1 MQIVDKKKEVFG
13 KIAAAKTLTTGLPT
27 LKITSSLPS
36 INNNG
41 DSITFL
47 SDLIKSLIGY
57 EALVDSVV
65 DILTNSIPKI
75 ETAIKKSIRA
85 ELKSIVSCGVDPH
98 LPNWIKSTGNGIVIE
113 VKKID
118 FFDIL
123 RTDPSSTGGNLIYG
137 DVTTPFTDST
147 DFNTFLFGLIQDD
160 GVTYTW
166 SSNGKNMLNITFNS
180 AGTTTRPANTLTIT
194 AHSDYDNKTLTDLMN
209 DYIQSLNLFDTT
221 KVINQIMD
229 IIYGTISTNIGKSL
243 AQLEAEAKVNEIID
257 RMVNKMNLN
266 QLNDDAFTFTN
277 SEINTQQIDS
287 SKRKSGTS
295 TLNINTTIP
304 STIPISSV
312 TNLNEQINLSAT
324 IKEKKDAIT
333 NGLKNIADFSVRNV
347 DNLTDAV
354 SAKLN
359 FIQEIINNLIKSIV
373 NIILGPKVLLSF
385 LMVYEIIYHSSQDF
399 DFKDAVDFIKKNKKL
414 MNEMMKI
421 TSEEIIKILLSIALK
436 EINALV
442 TESALEKQKEKLT
455 LKLAQLQ
462 SLVGVSE
469 TTIKNIL
476 NTL

>member
-57 EALVDSVV
+57 EALVDSLV

-85 ELKSIVSCGVDPH
+85 ELKSVVSCGVDPH

-137 DVTTPFTDST
+137 DITTPFTDST

-180 AGTTTRPANTLTIT
+180 AGTITRPANTLTIT

-257 RMVNKMNLN
+257 RMVNKMNVN

-277 SEINTQQIDS
+277 SEINIQQIDS
-287 SKRKSGTS
+287 SKRKLGTS

-312 TNLNEQINLSAT
+312 TNLNEQINSSAT

-333 NGLKNIADFSVRNV
+333 NGLKNMADFSVRNV

-359 FIQEIINNLIKSIV
+359 FIQEIITNLIKSIV

-399 DFKDAVDFIKKNKKL
+399 EFKDAVDFIKKNKKL

>member
-1 MQIVDKKKEVFG
+1 M
-13 KIAAAKTLTTGLPT
+13 
-27 LKITSSLPS
+27 
-36 INNNG
+36 
-41 DSITFL
+41 
-47 SDLIKSLIGY
+47 
-57 EALVDSVV
+57 
-65 DILTNSIPKI
+65 
-75 ETAIKKSIRA
+75 
-85 ELKSIVSCGVDPH
+85 
-98 LPNWIKSTGNGIVIE
+98 
-113 VKKID
+113 
-118 FFDIL
+118 
-123 RTDPSSTGGNLIYG
+123 
-137 DVTTPFTDST
+137 
-147 DFNTFLFGLIQDD
+147 FGLIQDD

-166 SSNGKNMLNITFNS
+166 SSNGKNILNITFNS

-287 SKRKSGTS
+287 SKRKLGTS

-333 NGLKNIADFSVRNV
+333 NGLKNIADLSVRNV

-442 TESALEKQKEKLT
+442 TESALEKQKEKLI